1 MKFTKEEA
9 VEKLNHVLTN
19 GGKKPLR
26 MSAKTLESQ
35 VETLLAFVSD
45 EEMELDAF
53 VDKVKAGLSAINS
66 NIEHDNSDFI
76 KKYKEDHP
84 EPNPDPKPKPKPSED
99 DPNADLIRRLAE
111 LEKKEADRTEKAAI
125 EAKRAEIRKY
135 LSDNNVKNGK
145 WIDSVLKIATIG
157 KEDDVEELG
166 KTYLGL
172 YNESLQGGA
181 PVPPGSPAPGD
192 GGGKDT
198 FAELRE
204 MRKRR
209 AENEK

>member
-1 MKFTKEEA
+1 MKFTKEQA

-53 VDKVKAGLSAINS
+53 VEKVKGGLSSINS

-76 KKYKEDHP
+76 KKYKEEHP
-84 EPNPDPKPKPKPSED
+84 DQKPEAPKDTKED
-99 DPNADLIRRLAE
+99 DPNADLMRRIAE
-111 LEKKEADRTEKAAI
+111 LEKKEADRNERAAV
-125 EAKRAEIRKY
+125 EAKRAEIKKY

-145 WIDSVLKIATIG
+145 WIDSILNLATIG
-157 KEDDVEELG
+157 KDDDVDEVG
-166 KTYLGL
+166 KTFLGL
-172 YNESLQGGA
+172 YNESMQPGT
-181 PVPPGSPAPGD
+181 PVTPGSPSP
-192 GGGKDT
+192 GGGSGGADA